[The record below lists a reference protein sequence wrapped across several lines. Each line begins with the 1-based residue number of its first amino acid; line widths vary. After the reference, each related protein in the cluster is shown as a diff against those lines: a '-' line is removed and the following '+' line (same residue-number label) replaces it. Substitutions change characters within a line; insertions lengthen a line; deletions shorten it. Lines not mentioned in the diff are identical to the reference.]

1 MKLIIDI
8 DEELYKDIINRNPDV
23 ETEFVLD
30 RLVEGVDNGIPLN
43 DKTNGDII
51 KALFPDCLISE
62 GENYV
67 SFWYTKEEDGRYVNF
82 IKFWW
87 EEPYKEKGIEDRYEP
102 IEEEKYITAEEYM
115 KTGKWIGD

>member
-82 IKFWW
+82 RKFWW
-87 EEPYKEKGIEDRYEP
+87 EEPYKE
-102 IEEEKYITAEEYM
+102 
-115 KTGKWIGD
+115 